1 MQMPLPKENNMSDRA
16 TKIQADQIEDHT
28 LTAEELDI
36 ENIATA
42 KKNQILMLKNDTT
55 GQFYFAYAITGQI
68 FK

>member
-1 MQMPLPKENNMSDRA
+1 MSDRI
-16 TKIQADQIEDHT
+16 TRIFADQIEDHS

-36 ENIATA
+36 ENIVTA

-55 GQFYFAYAITGQI
+55 GQFYFAFAITGQI